1 MCREMSL
8 YYFHVIYT
16 IWKFIKTQGIAIT
29 FPDDETPVTTH
40 VFKANF
46 CLTLG
51 MHQKHTL
58 LLDFLMV
65 KNNNI
70 SNDSAHE
77 RHTNDT

>member
-16 IWKFIKTQGIAIT
+16 IWKFIKTQGIEMP
-29 FPDDETPVTTH
+29 FLDDETPVTTN

-51 MHQKHTL
+51 MRQNNTL
-58 LLDFLMV
+58 LLNFLMV
-65 KNNNI
+65 KNNYI
-70 SNDSAHE
+70 SNRFTHMK
-77 RHTNDT
+77 DT